1 MTIMGKNIGEHP
13 TRALKVAVSSNQK
26 YESVGL
32 HKGKKSEYKMLHKSP
47 LGILMILCG

>member
-32 HKGKKSEYKMLHKSP
+32 HKGKKVNIRCYTKALWAS
-47 LGILMILCG
+47 